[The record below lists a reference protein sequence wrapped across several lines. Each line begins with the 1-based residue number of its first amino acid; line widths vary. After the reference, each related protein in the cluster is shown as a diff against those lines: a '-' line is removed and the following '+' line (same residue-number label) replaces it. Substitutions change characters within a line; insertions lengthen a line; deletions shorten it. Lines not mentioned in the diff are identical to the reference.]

1 MKEHILNTKDL
12 PAAAADIHAGDRV
25 LLSGRAYTARDAAHK
40 RLMELLD
47 AGKPLPFPLEGSAIY
62 YVGPTPDSSTVSP
75 AFNGARSSRVTGVV
89 R

>member
-40 RLMELLD
+40 RIVALLD
-47 AGKPLPFPLEGSAIY
+47 EGGELPFPCRG
-62 YVGPTPDSSTVSP
+62 
-75 AFNGARSSRVTGVV
+75 R
-89 R
+89 